1 MRIALPLVL
10 SLFCCNISSVH
21 ADVPEPDSDSDAPTI
36 SLKEK
41 TALFFGHDHRTA
53 VANTSDWPW
62 QAIGQIETESGN
74 LCTATLISKHLV
86 LTAGHCVLAP
96 PGKIDKV
103 VALRFISHKQKW
115 RYQVTALETLVDPK
129 LGKKLKADG
138 EGWIVPSKAA
148 AFDFALVRLTDENI
162 ALPITPLPLWEGTR
176 DQLTAALKQNGRKI
190 TQAGYP
196 EDHLDDLYS
205 HQNCLITGW
214 AQPGVLSH
222 RCDTLPGDS
231 GSPLLLKTG
240 DKWALIGIQSSA
252 PAAQDRYLADNRAL
266 AVPAIRDALNKLS
279 SGAVSAMPAA
289 Q

>member
-1 MRIALPLVL
+1 MRIAFPLVL
-10 SLFCCNISSVH
+10 SLFCFTFSSAH
-21 ADVPEPDSDSDAPTI
+21 ADVPEPDSDSDAPSI

-41 TALFFGHDHRTA
+41 TALFFGHDHRSA
-53 VANTSDWPW
+53 VKNTSDWQW
-62 QAIGQIETESGN
+62 QAIGQIETQSGN

-103 VALRFISHKQKW
+103 IALRFISHNQKW

-129 LGKKLKADG
+129 LGKKLKPDG
-138 EGWIVPSKAA
+138 EGWIVPPKAA
-148 AFDFALVRLTDENI
+148 PFDFALVRLTDPNI

-176 DQLTAALKQNGRKI
+176 DQLTAVLKENGRKI

-205 HQNCLITGW
+205 HQDCLITGW

-231 GSPLLLKTG
+231 GSPLLLKTN
-240 DKWALIGIQSSA
+240 DKWSLIGIQSSA

-279 SGAVSAMPAA
+279 SGAVSAMPAT

>member
-1 MRIALPLVL
+1 MRIALPYVL
-10 SLFCCNISSVH
+10 CFFCFALPSAH
-21 ADVPEPDSDSDAPTI
+21 ADVPEPDSDAPVI

-41 TALFFGHDHRTA
+41 TALFFGHDQRTP
-53 VANTSDWPW
+53 VADARQWPW
-62 QAIGQIETESGN
+62 QAIGQIETQSGN

-103 VALRFISHKQKW
+103 VALRFISHHQKW

-138 EGWIVPSKAA
+138 DGWIVPPKAA
-148 AFDFALVRLTDENI
+148 PFDFALVRLTDTNI
-162 ALPITPLPLWEGTR
+162 ALPITPLPLWEGSR
-176 DQLTAALKQNGRKI
+176 DELTAALKQNGRKV
-190 TQAGYP
+190 TQSGYP
-196 EDHLDDLYS
+196 EDHLDDLYN
-205 HQNCLITGW
+205 HQDCLVTGW

-240 DKWALIGIQSSA
+240 DKWSLIAIQSSA
-252 PAAQDRYLADNRAL
+252 PAAQDRNLADNRAL
-266 AVPAIRDALNKLS
+266 AVPSIRDALNKLS
-279 SGAVSAMPAA
+279 SGVVSAGEVKTTP
-289 Q
+289 